1 MIIMT
6 NEGKFEQLKGNVQ
19 ETVGNA
25 TGNRELEQEGKESKI
40 SGKVKEV
47 SENVQDKVNEALD
60 KFKK

>member
-1 MIIMT
+1 MS

-25 TGNRELEQEGKESKI
+25 TGNKKLEQEGKESKI

-47 SENVQDKVNEALD
+47 SENVQDKVNETVD

>member
-1 MIIMT
+1 MT

-19 ETVGNA
+19 ETLRNA

-47 SENVQDKVNEALD
+47 SENVQDKVNEAVD

>member
-1 MIIMT
+1 ME

-25 TGNRELEQEGKESKI
+25 IGDKELENEGKGNKV

-47 SENVQDKVNEALD
+47 SEDVQNKVNETID
-60 KFKK
+60 NFKK